1 MTPQG
6 FEEYI
11 DGLVTNGLN
20 HLSTMIWGPP
30 GIGKSSIVAQVA
42 RRHGLDLIDLR
53 LGQLAPTD
61 LRGLPVPVP
70 EDGVA
75 TWYPPAFLPHESR
88 GILFMDELNMAAPV
102 MQGIAQQL
110 ILDRRVGSYVVPDGW
125 FVWAA
130 GNRKED
136 QASVYEMPAPLRNRF
151 VHLTVEA
158 DYASWQQYAART
170 GLHEQIQAFLAFR
183 SDLLFQFSTG
193 ATAFPTPRSWETA
206 SELHAAGLD
215 IGKAVGEGAA
225 GEFYAYL
232 DVYDLIPDVDR
243 ILAGWGEAFSF
254 PEEPSVRYAVIMGL
268 ATRAETADQAFEGI
282 QWCTGNASDEFMQLL
297 FAVLIPNLQS
307 KGQNGAFLRK
317 YGADPAVQRFLR
329 SMSRV
334 NLSL

>member
-1 MTPQG
+1 MTPQD

-11 DGLVTNGLN
+11 DTLVTSGLN

-42 RRHGLDLIDLR
+42 RRHGLRLIDLR

-61 LRGLPVPVP
+61 LRGLPVP

-75 TWYPPAFLPHESR
+75 QWYPPEFLPHESK

-110 ILDRRVGSYVVPDGW
+110 ILDRRVGSYAVPEGW

-151 VHLTVEA
+151 IHLTVEPH
-158 DYASWQQYAART
+158 YPSWQAYAART

-183 SDLLFQFSTG
+183 SDLLFEFAPS
-193 ATAFPTPRSWETA
+193 ATAFPTPRTWEIA
-206 SELHAAGLD
+206 SDLHAADLD
-215 IGKAVGEGAA
+215 IAKAVGEGAA

-232 DVYDLIPDVDR
+232 DVYERIPSIER
-243 ILAGWGEAFSF
+243 ILAGRGDSLSF
-254 PEEPSVRYAVIMGL
+254 PEEPSVRYAIIMGL
-268 ATRAETADQAFEGI
+268 ATQPQTADQAFQGVR
-282 QWCTGNASDEFMQLL
+282 WCSGQASDEFIQLL
-297 FAVLIPNLQS
+297 FAVLIPTLQANG
-307 KGQNGAFLRK
+307 KNGAFLRK
-317 YGADPAVQRFLR
+317 YGTAPSVQRFLK
-329 SMSRV
+329 SMGGV